1 MADAAGGRKLCPSM
15 KDLPNHRFLVTC
27 NAKKLCSVTV
37 TRGAFFVSNLSSL
50 HVQWEG
56 TGGAKTYAGG
66 ENVHNATITACERGR
81 AWLHA
86 ILTFER
92 ILGMQI
98 VR

>member
-1 MADAAGGRKLCPSM
+1 M
-15 KDLPNHRFLVTC
+15 TC
-27 NAKKLCSVTV
+27 SAKKLWLLCQLCSVTV
-37 TRGAFFVSNLSSL
+37 TPVTCETFLGFPLRSNLSSL

-56 TGGAKTYAGG
+56 MGGAKTNAGG

-92 ILGMQI
+92 ILDMQT
-98 VR
+98 VP